1 MSDNGQ
7 DLEARLSIIME
18 DKFSTPMKTL
28 NSELQKT
35 LTVLSEVGKKLGDL
49 ENINLERLTREMKNV
64 KDAAI
69 SINTP
74 THKVD
79 VATNS
84 GIAQKIIDSL
94 VKAEAQAQ
102 RVQNALG
109 RKQVKHYEDEL
120 ELKIK
125 KAETR
130 AKEIEQRLD
139 KAIKEANMAADTANK
154 KASAAL
160 KEAKAEALKNGG
172 QMLYTAGAAGGLASI
187 LGAENSRMRYKRGPA
202 GLFNRFGTRLAENPD
217 SRFGRA
223 FGKGGGVNNLF
234 GGLLKKGTIDGMGI
248 NVGGLALGGFVTA
261 IGAATTAIG
270 KFSSESLKAYGQ
282 MQKLSTS
289 MNVVY
294 GSKTQSDEAFTKIQN
309 YSIRSPF
316 GVEQTTEMA
325 ILLKQ
330 SGIYASDLQETLE
343 MIGDVSSGNE
353 EKMKRIANNYAQI
366 QAIGHANMLDMRQ
379 FAYAG
384 LPIYEEVAKTMKVNQ
399 SELRSMI
406 QEGRVSAEVM
416 EKTFKRMTSEG
427 GTFNKAVNKSAKTLA
442 TRQTNLNDIKNIEKS
457 NFGQYLWNFGGDFTS
472 ASIGQRIMGLR
483 EDWHKGWSNW
493 HRGSTIRQQNRVS
506 NNADAFYSSL
516 VRAYEKALETHNEPL
531 LKEISAKMDKFKSS
545 VYGEDEIRAG
555 FTARAKQKM
564 GLLDKKVVSD
574 AIYNETYN
582 ELVSVIAEA
591 YKNSSF
597 FDEEGGA
604 ADPEAYAKAYARNAL
619 QMGTIG
625 NSFNNA
631 SEKAYAKELFK
642 SLNSMISESEV
653 QEKLEALSNSAGKA
667 HLALAFMKTGIE
679 ETSNTFVDFIN
690 KNAGKADS
698 LSSRHTNYMEAWKQS
713 PAGKAKQAEEDRK
726 AYAAYSR
733 DFDRAKEMVDTKN
746 NTLVSNA
753 IKSVEDLSF
762 VMKSGFI
769 TNASKIDVIS
779 DSIARRPDDWKKVIS
794 NLENTLPI
802 LKNIGFDE
810 KSKLYKTVE
819 KFYNKYKDSPA
830 SKETGKNFSTDYY
843 KGILHNSK
851 LFDDSEAGE
860 LAKLLMESIITTFD
874 SSNLQYKAAYTDIR
888 GNGDM
893 FISLWRRILAQS
905 TGVSANVINNAKDAL
920 GLYKNEVAP
929 RNTASDIFSK
939 MLKNGYG
946 LRSMSGLLA
955 YTGENKELRGDAGF
969 FTRQIDWKE
978 VNKNLETFASKLRT
992 TSAYISS
999 FRSSLEQQYETLLD
1013 LAVAGVTTSETQ
1025 DIKEQKNVTTTQLD
1039 KMVKDSG
1046 EQFVNAFSAHLKTAS
1061 GIEVAYFKDG
1071 SAYDKENNKIE
1082 ADTLYYAE
1090 GMYRFLEEELPKL
1103 FDKIGAV
1110 RTKELQSSIL
1120 ENGANQVK
1128 STIIQN
1134 ALLTASVKS
1143 PMYSNVISDNED
1155 TVTEYV
1161 NKQLPHILKETLP
1174 IFKNKEVTDEDI
1186 NKAILDN
1193 DLTAEDIS
1201 NAIVIALR
1209 DAVSSDIFR
1218 DIVNQDKSLEEQNQG
1233 LNFIN
1238 TAMGFKESRAK
1249 NWSGSSALE
1258 QMIYNSLG
1266 LNDVDLSKVDY
1277 DSLNVN
1283 RRANRDDI
1291 DSMYRSIFEMHKTGL
1306 DEKQLGSLKSYGA
1319 TEEQLET
1326 LSDINAPYQK
1336 RLEILEEIRELNED
1350 ITEDSVK
1357 QRVAQEGIANAL
1369 KEFRKSVEQTTVAAG
1384 KEAFVAPFEA
1394 VGEALVKGSFSAES
1408 LAQNLNQIAAG
1419 MMKQVGIAMT
1429 TCGFQIAG
1437 NAAMIQNWGLVAAG
1451 LGMAAAG
1458 GVASG
1463 MGSALSSLGDSDSS
1477 GNSYEKEAEDKISKL
1492 TDLRNSL
1499 LDLLKQAREDS
1510 VYYEKNLTHKR
1521 AIAFNSSMGK
1531 DVKVNDAIITPSG
1544 NVISTHPDDYLIA
1557 TKTPESLVS
1566 GNASPKVNFKFI
1578 DKSTGVKIVS
1588 QKETYNERD
1597 NTLDLSVII
1606 DNKISEF
1613 ISTSK
1618 GDDAFNAR
1626 AVRNNGIRYTG

>member
-7 DLEARLSIIME
+7 DLEARLSVIME
-18 DKFSTPMKTL
+18 DKFSIPMKTL

-35 LTVLSEVGKKLGDL
+35 LSVLSEVGKKLGDL

-84 GIAQKIIDSL
+84 GIAQKNIDSL

-102 RVQNALG
+102 QVQNALG
-109 RKQVKHYEDEL
+109 RKQVEHYEDEL

-139 KAIKEANMAADTANK
+139 KAAREANLAADTANK
-154 KASAAL
+154 NASAIL
-160 KEAKAEALKNGG
+160 KEAKAKALENSG
-172 QMLYTAGAAGGLASI
+172 QMQYTAGAAGGLASI
-187 LGAENSRMRYKRGPA
+187 LGAENSRMRNKRGSI
-202 GLFNRFGTRLAENPD
+202 GLLNRFGTRLAENPN

-248 NVGGLALGGFVTA
+248 NAGGLALGGFATA
-261 IGAATTAIG
+261 IGVATTAIG

-282 MQKLSTS
+282 MQRLSTS

-294 GSKTQSDEAFTKIQN
+294 GSKTQSDEAFSKIQN

-316 GVEQTTEMA
+316 GIEQTTEMA

-384 LPIYEEVAKTMKVNQ
+384 LPIYEEVAKTMKVSQ

-406 QEGRVSAEVM
+406 QEGKVSAEVM

-427 GTFNKAVNKSAKTLA
+427 GTFYKAVNKGAKTLA
-442 TRQTNLNDIKNIEKS
+442 ARQTNLNDIKNIEKS
-457 NFGQYLWNFGGDFTS
+457 YFGQYLWNFGGDLTS

-545 VYGEDEIRAG
+545 LYGEDEIRAG

-564 GLLDKKVVSD
+564 GLLDKNIVSD
-574 AIYNETYN
+574 ALYNETYN

-597 FDEEGGA
+597 FDEEKYT
-604 ADPEAYAKAYARNAL
+604 DPEAYAKAYARNAL

-642 SLNSMISESEV
+642 SLKSMISESQV
-653 QEKLEALSNSAGKA
+653 QEKLEALSNTAGKA
-667 HLALAFMKTGIE
+667 YLALAYMKTGIE

-690 KNAGKADS
+690 KNAGRADS

-733 DFDRAKEMVDTKN
+733 DFDRAKKMVDTEN
-746 NTLVSNA
+746 NTLIPNA

-779 DSIARRPDDWKKVIS
+779 NSIARRPDDWKKVIS

-843 KGILHNSK
+843 KGILNKSG

-860 LAKLLMESIITTFD
+860 LAKLLMESISTTFD
-874 SSNLQYKAAYTDIR
+874 SSNLQHKADYTDIR

-946 LRSMSGLLA
+946 LRSMSSLLA

-969 FTRQIDWKE
+969 FTKQINWKE

-992 TSAYISS
+992 TSTYISS
-999 FRSSLEQQYETLLD
+999 FRSSLEEQYETLLD
-1013 LAVAGVTTSETQ
+1013 LAVSGVTTSETQ
-1025 DIKEQKNVTTTQLD
+1025 DIKEQKSVTTTQLD

-1061 GIEVAYFKDG
+1061 GKEVAYFKDG
-1071 SAYDKENNKIE
+1071 FAYDKENNKLE
-1082 ADTLYYAE
+1082 EKELYYAE
-1090 GMYRFLEEELPKL
+1090 GMYRFLEEELLKL
-1103 FDKIGAV
+1103 FDKIGTV
-1110 RTKELQSSIL
+1110 RTKELQSSVL

-1143 PMYSNVISDNED
+1143 PMYSNVISGNEN
-1155 TVTEYV
+1155 TATEYV

-1193 DLTAEDIS
+1193 DLTTEDIS
-1201 NAIVIALR
+1201 NAIVIALK
-1209 DAVSSDIFR
+1209 DAVSSDTFR
-1218 DIVNQDKSLEEQNQG
+1218 NIVNQEASLEEQNQG

-1238 TAMGFKESRAK
+1238 TVMGFKEARDGSR
-1249 NWSGSSALE
+1249 SSSSALE

-1283 RRANRDDI
+1283 RRASRDDI
-1291 DSMYRSIFEMHKTGL
+1291 DSMFRSIFEMHKTGL
-1306 DEKQLGSLKSYGA
+1306 DEKQLSSLKSYGA

-1369 KEFRKSVEQTTVAAG
+1369 TEFGKSVEQTTVAAG

-1437 NAAMIQNWGLVAAG
+1437 NAATIQNWGLVAAG

-1510 VYYEKNLTHKR
+1510 VYYEKNLTHKK

-1557 TKTPESLVS
+1557 TKTPQSLVS